1 MCGIHV
7 LIQPESDGPAAIQ
20 KMMHATEHRGPDFS
34 GFCKVEEDIFFA
46 ANRLKIRDL
55 NDASNQPLWSEDRS
69 AVLVFNGELY
79 NHPELKE
86 ILVNRGYQLDTGSDS
101 VILLHWLKAF
111 GKEGIQQLKGMYAFV
126 FADPGKKEILVS
138 RDVSGE
144 KPLYFQQNGN
154 SWIFSSETR
163 GILAGMEHRP
173 KIDKTQF
180 LPFFYYRHSMP
191 DRSFF
196 EEVRQVLP
204 GEIIA
209 LDLDGHIIQR
219 EKMVLEP
226 DQKSETS
233 QNKFEETLKE
243 AVSKSFAAER
253 PVGMVLSGGADSSL
267 LYAVG
272 YELTGQKFPTYTV
285 ALESRLQGKYSDP
298 HFVRIFNQQYPSE
311 NREIRVNKITVME
324 NWHAYIQSK
333 DQPIGDSAGFLT
345 WLVAKEAKEEVKVL
359 ISGAGADELFAGYN
373 RHRAFRYY
381 LNHPTML
388 RQIATFSD
396 FPFPGYLKKLLK
408 SISKNPEDTF
418 IQMAAVEKIPE
429 AYLGIFRHWYPK
441 SEFDFKNALDWDRT
455 FYLTN
460 DILKIHDNAC
470 MAHGIEGRAP
480 YLYSGLLEFALSQTE
495 EELLKSKGKVF
506 IKESL
511 RKRGLGQIADRKK
524 LGFGLPLQ
532 EWMEE
537 NVFRE
542 WVFGHIRQ
550 LSTDWGECFPPEMLK
565 FVAQP
570 EKAEKRHFLLV
581 WNMFILAGWL
591 SKFSK

>member
-1 MCGIHV
+1 MCGIHA
-7 LIQPESDGPAAIQ
+7 LIQPESNGLSAIER
-20 KMMHATEHRGPDFS
+20 MMHATEHRGPDFS

-46 ANRLKIRDL
+46 ANRLKIQDL
-55 NDASNQPLWSEDRS
+55 SDASNQPLWSEDRS

-86 ILVNRGYQLDTGSDS
+86 ILVNRGYHLDTGSDS
-101 VILLHWLKAF
+101 IILLHWLMAF
-111 GKEGIQQLKGMYAFV
+111 GKEGIQQLKGMFAFV
-126 FADPGKKEILVS
+126 FAGLGKKEILVS
-138 RDVSGE
+138 RDISGE
-144 KPLYFQQNGN
+144 KPLYFHQNGN
-154 SWIFSSETR
+154 FWIFSSETK
-163 GILAGMEHRP
+163 GILAGMKNKP

-180 LPFFYYRHSMP
+180 LPFFYYRHSIP

-196 EEVRQVLP
+196 EEVKQVLP
-204 GEIIA
+204 GEIII
-209 LDLDGHIIQR
+209 LDFDGHVIQR
-219 EKMVLEP
+219 EKMVLDP
-226 DQKSETS
+226 NLKHETS
-233 QNKFEETLKE
+233 QNKFEEILKE
-243 AVSKSFAAER
+243 AVSKSFSAER
-253 PVGMVLSGGADSSL
+253 PFGMVLSGGADSSL
-267 LYAVG
+267 LYAVA
-272 YELTGQKFPTYTV
+272 YELTGQKLPTYTV

-311 NREIRVNKITVME
+311 NREILVNKATVME
-324 NWHAYIQSK
+324 NWDAYIQSM

-373 RHRAFRYY
+373 RHRAFRHY
-381 LNHPTML
+381 LNHPTL
-388 RQIATFSD
+388 FRQIATFSD
-396 FPFPGYLKKLLK
+396 FPFPGYLKKLLQ
-408 SISKNPEDTF
+408 SITKNPEDTF
-418 IQMAAVEKIPE
+418 IQMAALEKIPE
-429 AYLGIFRHWYPK
+429 AYLGIFRPWYPK
-441 SEFDFKNALDWDRT
+441 SEFDFKDALDWDRT
-455 FYLTN
+455 FYLVN

-480 YLYSGLLEFALSQTE
+480 YLYSELLEFALSQKE
-495 EELLKSKGKVF
+495 DELLKSKGKVF
-506 IKESL
+506 IRESL

-532 EWMEE
+532 EWLEE
-537 NVFRE
+537 NDFRQ
-542 WVFGHIRQ
+542 WVFGPIRQ

>member
-298 HFVRIFNQQYPSE
+298 YFVRIFNQQYPSE

-381 LNHPTML
+381 LNHPTLL

-396 FPFPGYLKKLLK
+396 FPFPGYLKKLLQ
-408 SISKNPEDTF
+408 SITKNPEDTF
-418 IQMAAVEKIPE
+418 IQMAAVEQIPE

-455 FYLTN
+455 FYLAN

-495 EELLKSKGKVF
+495 EELLKRKGKVF

-511 RKRGLGQIADRKK
+511 RKRGLRQIADRKK

-542 WVFGHIRQ
+542 WVFGPIRQ

-570 EKAEKRHFLLV
+570 EKAEKRQFLLV
-581 WNMFILAGWL
+581 WNMFIMAGWL
-591 SKFSK
+591 SNFSK

>member
-7 LIQPESDGPAAIQ
+7 LIQPVSDGLAAIQ

-34 GFCKVEEDIFFA
+34 GFCKVEDDIFFA
-46 ANRLKIRDL
+46 ANRLKIQDL
-55 NDASNQPLWSEDRS
+55 SDASNQPLWCEDQS
-69 AVLVFNGELY
+69 ALLVFNGELY

-86 ILVNRGYQLDTGSDS
+86 ILVNRGHHLDTGSDS
-101 VILLHWLKAF
+101 VVLLHWLKTF
-111 GKEGIQQLKGMYAFV
+111 GKKGIQQLKGMFAFV
-126 FADPGKKEILVS
+126 FADLGKKEILVS
-138 RDVSGE
+138 RDASGE
-144 KPLYFQQNGN
+144 KPLYFHQHGN
-154 SWIFSSETR
+154 SWIFSSETK
-163 GILAGMEHRP
+163 GILAGMKNKP

-204 GEIIA
+204 GEIII
-209 LDLDGHIIQR
+209 LDFDGHVIQR

-226 DQKSETS
+226 NQKHETS
-233 QNKFEETLKE
+233 QNKFEEILKE
-243 AVSKSFAAER
+243 AVSKSFAAQR

-285 ALESRLQGKYSDP
+285 ALESKLQHKYRDP

-311 NREIRVNKITVME
+311 NREIRVNKSTLMD
-324 NWHAYIQSK
+324 NWGAYIQSM

-373 RHRAFRYY
+373 RHRAFRHY
-381 LNHPTML
+381 LNHPTLL

-396 FPFPGYLKKLLK
+396 FPFPGYLKKLLQ

-429 AYLGIFRHWYPK
+429 AYLGFFRPWYPK
-441 SEFDFKNALDWDRT
+441 SEFGFKNALDWDRT
-455 FYLTN
+455 FYLVN

-480 YLYSGLLEFALSQTE
+480 YLYSELLEFALFQTE

-506 IKESL
+506 IKEAL

-537 NVFRE
+537 NDFRE
-542 WVFGHIRQ
+542 WIFEPIRQ
-550 LSTDWGECFPPEMLK
+550 LSKDWGECFPPEMLK
-565 FVAQP
+565 FTAQP